1 MSSSSSSSSS
11 LPLLAPPLI
20 TLQNEN
26 NRTLA
31 LISGVV
37 IGFTRPKETMP
48 GANDKYSASYA
59 IADNTLI
66 DTNTNRY
73 FYVTLVL
80 FGNNILD
87 FPLIVGAGNILICSK
102 VAVQHHKGAIQLR
115 ANVRKSSYKVIYEK
129 SDYITGYRP
138 GLHNSN
144 LDTTLENKLKE
155 CITVSTNHI
164 CTKQLIALTKGRIT
178 SLHSPPYIVFDHN
191 SDPTKL
197 DILNYTPL
205 TPIEIRYVKLMFQW
219 ADTIFIHVSMS
230 DLYPL
235 PASAAQ
241 PLDYLTPVPPV
252 TPLAHTTYT
261 NNTNNY
267 NNNNTSFNHL
277 QASTIPTHVD
287 LICIIVQVII
297 PTPDQNGSNALNG
310 QAQNSSTGTNLGFR
324 PAELIVWDGSTDG
337 FFSPNVHIVSNTN
350 TTTTST
356 TNNNSSSSSS
366 STNTNTNN
374 NDNSAIS
381 IFNQIHNS
389 FSAASTYNKEN
400 LNTINN
406 IHTYY
411 SDITDNM
418 DLTNFALSG
427 RPVCLY
433 INDSTILTYL
443 TTLKSGTWVR
453 IRNVHTFVTPLS
465 TSSNHIECVGNIY
478 TDTHITPLYPYFK

>member
-26 NRTLA
+26 NKTLA
-31 LISGVV
+31 LISGIV
-37 IGFTRPKETMP
+37 IGFTRPKGTIP

-59 IADNTLI
+59 ITDNTSI
-66 DTNTNRY
+66 DTNSNRY

-115 ANVRKSSYKVIYEK
+115 ANIRKSSYKVIYEK

-144 LDTTLENKLKE
+144 LDVTLENKLKA
-155 CITVSTNHI
+155 CITSSTNHI
-164 CTKQLIALTKGRIT
+164 CTKQLITLTKGRIT
-178 SLHSPPYIVFDHN
+178 SLQSPPYIVFDHN

-205 TPIEIRYVKLMFQW
+205 STIEIRCIKLMFQW
-219 ADTIFIHVSMS
+219 ANTIFIHVSMS

-252 TPLAHTTYT
+252 TPLAHITYT

-267 NNNNTSFNHL
+267 NNNNTSYQHL
-277 QASTIPTHVD
+277 QTSTIPTHVD

-297 PTPDQNGSNALNG
+297 PTHDQNGSHALNG
-310 QAQNSSTGTNLGFR
+310 QALNGSNSGFR

-337 FFSPNVHIVSNTN
+337 FFSPNVHIVSNA
-350 TTTTST
+350 TTTTT
-356 TNNNSSSSSS
+356 NNSSSSSS
-366 STNTNTNN
+366 TTNNMNTNN
-374 NDNSAIS
+374 THNTNSDDSAVS

-400 LNTINN
+400 LNNINN

-433 INDSTILTYL
+433 INDNTILTYL

-453 IRNVHTFVTPLS
+453 IRNVHTYVTPLS
-465 TSSNHIECVGNIY
+465 ASSHHIECVGNIY